1 MLVKTPRAM
10 SRISYLVLVV
20 VQEVVRPVGRGE
32 GLEFKDATY
41 NLIQHVG
48 QIILSIY
55 TVQN

>member
-1 MLVKTPRAM
+1 M

-55 TVQN
+55 TIQN